1 MRRNLIHIFIFS
13 FFLVSCSNT
22 MDSVKRGL
30 TGKKAN
36 SADEFLV
43 KKKDPL
49 ILPPDF
55 ENLPV
60 PGDRT
65 EAEERIS
72 DFEKSLEITMEE
84 GESQSSSIENSI
96 LKKIQ
101 KK

>member
-1 MRRNLIHIFIFS
+1 MHKNLVYIIIFS
-13 FFLVSCSNT
+13 FFAVSCGNT
-22 MDSVKRGL
+22 LDSVKRGL
-30 TGKKAN
+30 TGQKAN
-36 SADEFLV
+36 GADEFLV

-96 LKKIQ
+96 IKKIQ